1 MATSMAVVLRK
12 KKSKNNTFPL
22 AIRITKEGKSTYMY
36 LGKTIEEKHW
46 DPAGRKVKTSHPN
59 SGRLNNFISK
69 KLVEAEDILLEAQSS
84 KKDATPTQIK
94 SQIKTGGNTA
104 SFFDLADEYM
114 EKLKKTGKH
123 NQVSSN
129 KPRIKHFK
137 EFLNGNDIS
146 VKEITIPMLEKY
158 ILYLQTEYKNGKT
171 SIYNKLNIIRIVW
184 NMAKDRGLVD
194 SRDYPFGKNK
204 IKMKPGKS
212 TKIGLNEAEL
222 RAIEGLELEKG
233 TGIWHARNVFLF
245 SFYFAGMRVSDVLRT
260 KWSDI
265 VDGRLYYTMGKNSK
279 PGSVKL
285 PEKVKPIVE
294 AYKCEQQSKDDF
306 IFPELKKANI
316 KNDKDVFRKIRTATK
331 KFGYY
336 LKAIAETLEIDK
348 NMSMHIARHSFGNI
362 SKGQIPPDIL
372 QMLYRHTHISTTINY
387 QNNFIHDKTDAALD
401 EVINF

>member
-46 DPAGRKVKTSHPN
+46 DPAARKVKTSHPN

-69 KLVEAEDILLEAQSS
+69 KLVEAEDILLEAQSG
-84 KKDATPTQIK
+84 KKDTTPTQIK
-94 SQIKTGGNTA
+94 TQIKTGGVVA
-104 SFFDLADEYM
+104 SFFDLAEEYM
-114 EKLKKTGKH
+114 DRLRKTGKH

-137 EFLNGNDIS
+137 EFLNGNNIS

-158 ILYLQTEYKNGKT
+158 ILYLQTEHNNSRT

-194 SRDYPFGKNK
+194 GRDYPFGRNK

-212 TKIGLNEAEL
+212 SKIGLNEAEIK
-222 RAIEGLELEKG
+222 AIEKLELEHG
-233 TGIWHARNVFLF
+233 TGIWHSRNVFLF
-245 SFYFAGMRVSDVLRT
+245 SFYFAGMRVSDVLNT

-265 VDGRLYYTMGKNSK
+265 VDDRLYYTMGKNSK

-285 PEKVKPIVE
+285 PEKVKPIIA
-294 AYKCEQQSKDDF
+294 AYKDDQQSKDDF
-306 IFPELKKANI
+306 IFPELKKADP
-316 KNDKDVFRKIRTATK
+316 NDKKDVFRKIRTASK
-331 KFGYY
+331 KFGNY
-336 LKAIAETLEIDK
+336 LKTIAELAEIDK

-372 QMLYRHTHISTTINY
+372 QLLYRHTHISTTINY

-401 EVINF
+401 EIVNF